1 VLLTEHN
8 SPFGKPVMALREK
21 GRIEMTVSEAALV
34 GVFCMS
40 LVFGILAVLYFLIRI
55 FTVGIRKFESG
66 RTEKTD
72 HR

>member
-1 VLLTEHN
+1 
-8 SPFGKPVMALREK
+8 
-21 GRIEMTVSEAALV
+21 MTVSEAALV

-55 FTVGIRKFESG
+55 FTAGIRKFESG